1 MLYSLGPTSL
11 EGPLHHSRWTFYSAY
26 LCRHRTLLLIVAC
39 SVVCLWP
46 SFCRANDL
54 AELEEII
61 DESRLTFA
69 RFTGHPN
76 MSWFRHRARNAR
88 AVFIASRVTKGSYFF
103 GGTWGTGVLLVR
115 DPSTGRWS
123 EPAFYRLVGASF
135 GLQIGAL
142 NSEIV
147 ALATDDD
154 AATEMQDGAFILGV
168 SGQVGVA
175 RTGGGISGSLDITS
189 RTGYVTVSTSTGF
202 FAGVAGG
209 ATLVLVRDSANELY
223 YGQPVELSDLTAG
236 RVRQWYSERL
246 IRTVAAATAEEG
258 VSQP

>member
-1 MLYSLGPTSL
+1 MSGASQPATPGTVTGLPYRKWCIAVL
-11 EGPLHHSRWTFYSAY
+11 AA
-26 LCRHRTLLLIVAC
+26 LCLLVSPWAPAC
-39 SVVCLWP
+39 G
-46 SFCRANDL
+46 AADL
-54 AELEEII
+54 TDLEEIV
-61 DESRLTFA
+61 DESRLIFA
-69 RFTGHPN
+69 RFTGPPN
-76 MSWFRHRARNAR
+76 MSWFRDHARKAR
-88 AVFIASRVTKGSYFF
+88 AVFIAPRVTKGSYFF
-103 GGTWGTGVLLVR
+103 GGSWGTGVLLVR

-123 EPAFYRLVGASF
+123 EPAFYRVLGASF

-154 AATEMQDGAFILGV
+154 AAGQMRDGAFTLGV
-168 SGQVGVA
+168 NSRVGFA
-175 RTGGGISGSLDITS
+175 RLGGGISGSLDLTS
-189 RTGYVTVSTSTGF
+189 GTKYVTVSTSSGF
-202 FAGVAGG
+202 FAGVAAG

-223 YGQPVELSDLTAG
+223 YGQPVDLSDLTAG

>member
-1 MLYSLGPTSL
+1 MSSLGPTSL
-11 EGPLHHSRWTFYSAY
+11 AGLLYHSRWTFYN
-26 LCRHRTLLLIVAC
+26 LCHCRHRTVFVIVAC
-39 SVVCLWP
+39 CFIFLWP
-46 SFCRANDL
+46 SFCRATDL
-54 AELEEII
+54 AELEEIV

-69 RFTGHPN
+69 RFTGHPS
-76 MSWFRHRARNAR
+76 MAWFRNHARKAR
-88 AVFIASRVTKGSYFF
+88 AVFIAPRVSKGSYFF
-103 GGTWGTGVLLVR
+103 GGSWGTGVLLVR

-154 AATEMQDGAFILGV
+154 AAAEMQDGAFILGV

-189 RTGYVTVSTSTGF
+189 GTGYVTVSTSSGF
-202 FAGVAGG
+202 FAGIAAG

-246 IRTVAAATAEEG
+246 IRTVATATAEEG
-258 VSQP
+258 ASQP